1 VSKPN
6 GCSTLT
12 FFNVLSQALSNVV
25 NTWWELQILCEPD
38 LEDSVFWRLENFGCR
53 GVASERKEN
62 SYLVRSYLP
71 QFQAQL
77 LDLAALSLLLRQD
90 ALCVGLPVPVL
101 HWHLINEQDWASS
114 WKEHWQPQD
123 IGDRFLI
130 NPAWLPVPE
139 DTNRLIL
146 RLDPG
151 VAFGTGC
158 HATTQL
164 CLESLEMRL
173 SSPNQPRT
181 SQEQADDGVGIA
193 DIGCGSGILS
203 IGALLLGAKKVYAVD
218 TDPLAVKSTLENSTL
233 NNINP
238 ESLVTAQGSVDVL
251 AQLVQQVDGIVCNI
265 LADVIIELV
274 PQMSAI
280 VKPTTWGIFSGILI
294 EQSKAVADAL
304 EKNGWVVATL
314 WKRKEWCC
322 LNVRRS

>member
-1 VSKPN
+1 M
-6 GCSTLT
+6 
-12 FFNVLSQALSNVV
+12 A

-38 LEDSVFWRLENFGCR
+38 LEDSIFWRLENFGCR
-53 GVASERKEN
+53 GTATERKGN
-62 SYLVRSYLP
+62 YCLVRSYLP

-77 LDLAALSLLLRQD
+77 LDLAALSLWLRQD
-90 ALCVGLPVPVL
+90 ALCVGLAVPVT
-101 HWHLINEQDWASS
+101 HWQLIDEQDWASS
-114 WKEHWQPQD
+114 WKQHWQPQE

-139 DTNRLIL
+139 NTDRLIL

-151 VAFGTGC
+151 VAFGTGN

-173 SSPNQPRT
+173 DMINMPVA
-181 SQEQADDGVGIA
+181 SQEKASDGAVIA

-218 TDPLAVKSTLENSTL
+218 TDPLAVRSTGENLTL
-233 NNINP
+233 NGISP
-238 ESLVTAQGSVDVL
+238 ECLVTREGSVDVL
-251 AQLVQQVDGIVCNI
+251 TELVQFVDGIVCNI
-265 LADVIIELV
+265 LADVIIDLV
-274 PQMSAI
+274 PGMSAI
-280 VKPTTWGIFSGILI
+280 AKPNTWGIFSGILL

-314 WKRKEWCC
+314 WRRKEWCC